1 MPEAEIR
8 SYAVYFEPVQITAAE
23 LDRRMRR
30 LEIPVIGRIQE
41 GRYFLDMRTVDE
53 REIPYIAE
61 VFRGGS
67 ILKKG

>member
-1 MPEAEIR
+1 MPGAEVQ

-23 LDRRMRR
+23 LDRRMRN

-41 GRYFLDMRTVDE
+41 GKYFLDMRSVDE
-53 REIPYIAE
+53 QDIPYIAE
-61 VFRGGS
+61 NFRGGS